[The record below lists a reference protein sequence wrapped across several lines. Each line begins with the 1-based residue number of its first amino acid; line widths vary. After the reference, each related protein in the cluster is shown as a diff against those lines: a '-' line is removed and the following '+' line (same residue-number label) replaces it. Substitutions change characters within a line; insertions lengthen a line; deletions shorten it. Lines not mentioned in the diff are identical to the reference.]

1 MPGVDY
7 SQPLA
12 SASAS
17 AATDWASVAAGTAVE
32 LKAAGELN
40 RGINLD
46 LGIMGMASIDAA
58 LSKFLTAEV
67 TGEAHAAASLC
78 GQIQMPMNLFD
89 EMGLAVRLEAIAELA
104 AGVEGSLG
112 ISIGDFVALVEHTPG
127 MAGIPTTL
135 LRIFLEEITLDAG
148 VYAKASLSAMAYV
161 NFVITGSAIGDQTRG
176 IDPGFTITVG
186 KGAGLKAGA
195 GFRATANLGVEN
207 FSRLFSRSA
216 DVLIDE
222 VIDIARACVTD
233 DPNLDTLLCASRA
246 PAKIGLRLAYELGE
260 FLATEAP
267 ATNAAG
273 TNGLCLRAVQVVL
286 EEAQRYLLRSIV
298 ELGLDRIVELADAH
312 RGDSSWAAAL
322 SERTALAEALAQ
334 RPQRPYELTAEIVPF
349 WASVTARTTDL
360 LAALGLANDTSR
372 RKDVAATWAAV
383 HLLASLFQ
391 QVTTV
396 QGRATV
402 VGLPPLQ
409 ASTSFSGP
417 LTVQPPPAV
426 DRAIRDEFASRGT
439 PVSGQLTKTHLLNFI
454 ADRALMDAVTTSV
467 PGVRAFLDPMV
478 GPLGTTAS
486 HVALALLTNIGPI
499 VSQGGAPDSRATLE
513 ALLSALDHLTFDL
526 IETQLAPPLRA
537 RLGASPDARIML
549 DEVLLPSLHF
559 SVATAL
565 RQVAKW
571 DQGAA
576 TSSQLTEAL
585 SGVVMRVFGRSLV
598 AVGDVF
604 MACAQDGMADIL
616 NEVADSL
623 DQPGGIVAVLEQAV
637 GGAIDVDDIADLVSD
652 ALRVGAEVFGPLDAD
667 TRATLRR
674 CMYEIIDMIP
684 PDADEAFLAE
694 LADGR
699 FMPRYEPMMR
709 MAGVLAE
716 VGVERFLLFVEGFLI
731 RLAGRL
737 LEELAEFVVAAAE
750 QVIAWING
758 VFSAIAEATQRLL
771 ELAAEMAQLAAEAV
785 EHFAASG
792 ERLLESVATLSSSS
806 ARNRMV
812 DRLVDQTVDGVIDA
826 LKDSGLWG
834 LISWNADLRRSA
846 RATAKAALREVLKS
860 DIVDAILDGVG
871 GVAQHLDDI
880 LDDVRELDPDRPL
893 AGQLTEMI
901 LDRLEETVDSAI
913 GNSVEF
919 RVRFSVDFGEI
930 YRGTVNLGKFR
941 LDIGPILDVARDVAR
956 GLDGLEDAIRD
967 AAAALEAA
975 FTAEAALAD
984 REREHDAVGTEKR
997 RLEQYA
1003 TEATPGVLGLEI
1015 LSPTVGAVVDGPSH
1029 IEIKVT
1035 GLPASILESGNGVPP
1050 RMHVLL
1056 NGVGLDVDALQ
1067 VTEHES
1073 VSLPNLS
1080 NLIEIPDGL
1089 RATLPFTQQVTTTGL
1104 SAGLGRLGPLS
1115 ADDVRPGTKRTDANK
1130 APAPATAFPIGRQ
1143 AGRVRQAQPSRSGG
1157 DPGLPSLGRIGAGTA
1172 RGMGRTVPPSV
1183 KRRASPSHALIVQRS
1198 LLPGHLVDGLNT
1210 LAVVVIAPS
1219 GERLTDAVT
1228 FLGEAALSE
1237 SPPPKPAEQKR
1248 PGRDTPRTEI
1258 PNRRTHPPALLE
1270 PADKGDPRLP
1280 RARVDRRMLVPKK
1293 LADSASQLA
1302 LPPQAQRRT
1311 QARELMRAVQKT
1323 KVDPSRGLRAASPT
1337 IAARPRIP
1345 VDSVFPLVAAYA
1357 PRLPRPQ
1364 PDTSSLQPDP
1374 LTDRQDP
1381 RPKTKAKQAPTDP
1394 T

>member
-1 MPGVDY
+1 MPGVDF

-32 LKAAGELN
+32 LRAAGELK

-89 EMGLAVRLEAIAELA
+89 EVGLAVRLEAIAELA

-112 ISIGDFVALVEHTPG
+112 ISVGDFVALVERTPG
-127 MAGIPTTL
+127 MAGIPTTV
-135 LRIFLEEITLDAG
+135 LRIFLEEVTLDAG
-148 VYAKASLSAMAYV
+148 VYAKAALSAMAYI
-161 NFVITGSAIGDQTRG
+161 NFVITGSAIGDPARG

-195 GFRATANLGVEN
+195 GFRATANLGVES

-222 VIDIARACVTD
+222 VIDIARTCVTD
-233 DPNLDTLLCASRA
+233 DPNLDGLLCASRA

-260 FLATEAP
+260 FLASQSP
-267 ATNAAG
+267 ATNTAG
-273 TNGLCLRAVQVVL
+273 TNALSLRAVQVVL

-298 ELGLDRIVELADAH
+298 ELGLARVAELADAR
-312 RGDSSWAAAL
+312 RGDSSWAVAL
-322 SERTALAEALAQ
+322 SERAALADTLAQ
-334 RPQRPYELTAEIVPF
+334 RPQRPFELTAETVPF
-349 WASVTARTTDL
+349 WASVTAQTIDL
-360 LAALGLANDTSR
+360 LAALGLANDTLR
-372 RKDVAATWAAV
+372 RKDVAAAWAAV
-383 HLLASLFQ
+383 QLLASLCE

-402 VGLPPLQ
+402 IGLPPRQ

-417 LTVQPPPAV
+417 VTAQAPPAV
-426 DRAIRDEFASRGT
+426 DQAIRDELAARGT
-439 PVSGQLTKTHLLNFI
+439 PVSGQLTKTHLLSFL

-467 PGVRAFLDPMV
+467 PGVRAFLDTMV
-478 GPLGTTAS
+478 GPLGTTAGQAGI
-486 HVALALLTNIGPI
+486 VLLTNIGPI
-499 VSQGGAPDSRATLE
+499 VNQGGAPDSRATLD
-513 ALLSALDHLTFDL
+513 ALLSALDQLTFDL
-526 IETQLAPPLRA
+526 IETQLAPPLRE

-549 DEVLLPSLHF
+549 DEVLVPSLHF

-604 MACAQDGMADIL
+604 LACAQDGMADIL
-616 NEVADSL
+616 NDVADSL
-623 DQPGGIVAVLEQAV
+623 DQPGGVVAVLEQAV
-637 GGAIDVDDIADLVSD
+637 GGAIDVGDIADLVSD

-699 FMPRYEPMMR
+699 FMPRHEPMMR
-709 MAGVLAE
+709 MAGVLAD
-716 VGVERFLLFVEGFLI
+716 VGVERFLLFVERFLI
-731 RLAGRL
+731 RLAARL

-785 EHFAASG
+785 EHFAAAG

-812 DRLVDQTVDGVIDA
+812 DRLVDQTAGGVIDA
-826 LKDSGLWG
+826 LKDTGLWG

-846 RATAKAALREVLKS
+846 RATANGALREVLKS
-860 DIVDAILDGVG
+860 DVVDAILDGVG
-871 GVAQHLDDI
+871 DVAQHLDDI
-880 LDDVRELDPDRPL
+880 LDDVRELDPGRPL

-901 LDRLEETVDSAI
+901 LDRLEDAVDSAL
-913 GNSVEF
+913 GNSLEF
-919 RVRFSVDFGEI
+919 RVRFPIDFGDI
-930 YRGTVNLGKFR
+930 YRGTVDLGKFR
-941 LDIGPILDVARDVAR
+941 LDIRPILDVVRDVAR
-956 GLDGLEDAIRD
+956 GLDAVEDAVRD

-975 FTAEAALAD
+975 FIAEAALAD
-984 REREHDAVGTEKR
+984 RELEQDAIGTEKG
-997 RLEQYA
+997 RLERYA

-1015 LSPTVGAVVDGPSH
+1015 LSPTVGTVVDRPSN

-1035 GLPASILESGNGVPP
+1035 GLPASILESGSGVPP
-1050 RMHVLL
+1050 RVHVLL
-1056 NGVGLDVDALQ
+1056 NGVGLDVDTLQ
-1067 VTEHES
+1067 VTEHEG
-1073 VSLPNLS
+1073 VSLPNL
-1080 NLIEIPDGL
+1080 IRIPDGL
-1089 RATLPFTQQVTTTGL
+1089 RSTLPLTQQLTITGL

-1115 ADDVRPGTKRTDANK
+1115 ADDVRPGTKRTGANK
-1130 APAPATAFPIGRQ
+1130 SPTPAAAFPVGRQ
-1143 AGRVRQAQPSRSGG
+1143 AGRVRHAQPSGARRGG
-1157 DPGLPSLGRIGAGTA
+1157 DPELPSLGRIGAGSA
-1172 RGMGRTVPPSV
+1172 RGLGRTIPPSV
-1183 KRRASPSHALIVQRS
+1183 KRRPGPSHTLTLQRS
-1198 LLPGHLVDGLNT
+1198 LLPGDLVDGLNT

-1228 FLGEAALSE
+1228 FVGEAGLSQG
-1237 SPPPKPAEQKR
+1237 PPPKPPEQKR

-1258 PNRRTHPPALLE
+1258 ANRRTHLPALLE
-1270 PADKGDPRLP
+1270 PAGKGDPRFP
-1280 RARVDRRMLVPKK
+1280 GARVDDRMLVPKK
-1293 LADSASQLA
+1293 LADSAPQLA

-1311 QARELMRAVQKT
+1311 QTRELLRAVRET

-1337 IAARPRIP
+1337 IAARPRKP
-1345 VDSVFPLVAAYA
+1345 VTGPFPPVVTPA

-1374 LTDRQDP
+1374 LTDRGS
-1381 RPKTKAKQAPTDP
+1381 PKPKPKGKPAPMEP